1 LKTGLIVL
9 ALLNISLFLPH
20 LAVHAT
26 ASIPARTDDGLD
38 PVNLIFTGY
47 APAWWV
53 AQNLNG
59 WNPTLCSLPKTLDGK
74 NYNFT
79 LETPNTISQS
89 PACWGPRYHIRI
101 WDMGTDPVF
110 GHWSIGAVH
119 HEHSECAYII
129 YCHHVVDGWE
139 NAEALAR
146 STFLD
151 GTSALSVINY
161 RLNNAGLFQ
170 GIINDGNATLI
181 QLSPPHRVTFAEAGL
196 RPGTSWSAT
205 LNGQT
210 LSNSSSTIRFFEPNG
225 TYTYNIGTVAGYNL
239 SAGTGSLSVQG
250 SDVQQSAVFTSA
262 GYAVTFVGTGLPAG
276 TGWSVTLNGKT
287 IFSVDN
293 TIVFVQPQGT
303 YSYTIGSVQGYGAD
317 PSSGS
322 IIVAG
327 NSSKSVR
334 FTPTRT
340 IESVLGQSGV
350 LSFLLVTIVAWVL
363 VFVTAAFVKFRKR
376 TVGE

>member
-1 LKTGLIVL
+1 MTGLIIL
-9 ALLNISLFLPH
+9 ALLSIAVFLP
-20 LAVHAT
+20 LSATHAT
-26 ASIPARTDDGLD
+26 TSIPAQTDDGLD

-59 WNPTLCSLPKTLDGK
+59 WNLTPCSLPKALDGQS
-74 NYNFT
+74 YNFT

-101 WDMGTDPVF
+101 WDMGSDPVF

-129 YCHHVVDGWE
+129 YCLHVVDSWE
-139 NAEALAR
+139 NAEALVR
-146 STFLD
+146 STFLN
-151 GTSALSVINY
+151 GTAALSVTNY
-161 RLNNAGLFQ
+161 RLNNAGAFQ
-170 GIINDGNATLI
+170 GIYNDGNATLI
-181 QLSPPHRVTFAEAGL
+181 QLSPPHQVTFVEAGL

-210 LSNSSSTIRFFEPNG
+210 ESNSSSTISFSEPNG
-225 TYTYNIGTVAGYNL
+225 NYSYDIGTVAGYAL
-239 SAGTGSLSVQG
+239 SPVTGSLSVQG
-250 SDVQQSAVFTSA
+250 NDVQQSVVFTSTEH
-262 GYAVTFVGTGLPAG
+262 AVTFVEIGLPAG
-276 TGWSVTLNGKT
+276 TGWSVNLNGET

-303 YSYTIGSVQGYGAD
+303 YFYMIGSVEGFRAD

-322 IIVAG
+322 MMVAG

-340 IESVLGQSGV
+340 IESVLGRPGV
-350 LSFLLVTIVAWVL
+350 RSFLLVTVVAWGL
-363 VFVTAAFVKFRKR
+363 VFGTAAFVKFRKR